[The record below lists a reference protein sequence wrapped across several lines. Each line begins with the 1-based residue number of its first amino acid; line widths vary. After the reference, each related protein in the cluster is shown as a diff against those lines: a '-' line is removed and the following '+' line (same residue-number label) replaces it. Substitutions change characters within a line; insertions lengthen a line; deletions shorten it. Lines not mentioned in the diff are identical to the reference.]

1 MKRMS
6 SDEHNCIAGIN
17 YKFVLKFLTKYILY
31 WYRVHNGWVHLTR
44 LNLIYSKQALYHNA
58 LLVIDA
64 NVYLKTLSDEFIVN
78 VSNLSFINDI
88 HTSKFR
94 WFYRRSKT
102 MVVFKHIFKLKTKNV

>member
-6 SDEHNCIAGIN
+6 SDEHNFIAGIN
-17 YKFVLKFLTKYILY
+17 YKFVLKFLTKDILY

-58 LLVIDA
+58 LLVKDA

-88 HTSKFR
+88 HTSNFR